1 MHEEQGRCY
10 IHDQTASQHIY
21 SVWETT
27 QLMMYKAQGSDLVLT
42 QTSKCTVDR
51 EYILQVKSIS
61 VLQWIDL
68 NSSTASQKF
77 KYHSI
82 FMSYSNA

>member
-42 QTSKCTVDR
+42 QTSKCTVDSGV
-51 EYILQVKSIS
+51 Y
-61 VLQWIDL
+61 
-68 NSSTASQKF
+68 TAGEVHLSLA
-77 KYHSI
+77 
-82 FMSYSNA
+82 MD